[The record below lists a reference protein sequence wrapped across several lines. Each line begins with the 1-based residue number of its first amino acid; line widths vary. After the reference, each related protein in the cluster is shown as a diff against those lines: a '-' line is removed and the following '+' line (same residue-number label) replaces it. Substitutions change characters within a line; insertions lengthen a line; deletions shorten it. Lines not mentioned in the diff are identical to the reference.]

1 MVVGAGSSRLTDVI
15 DLRSSIAMSPPEM
28 TLSAA
33 TTIGDTAYLSTPVTT
48 EAFDHESGDHTK
60 SPILILLELAPSVPR
75 YILAHWFFFKHAQGI
90 VHKHLVGVGVYS
102 ISTIGYCFYVS
113 FPVSNCLNAEP
124 SYFVLFLCFL

>member
-1 MVVGAGSSRLTDVI
+1 MLLREEKKEIKENNNVEAIKVASIHSGQDCQTRVKEMVVGAGSSRLTDVI

-60 SPILILLELAPSVPR
+60 SPDT
-75 YILAHWFFFKHAQGI
+75 YIA
-90 VHKHLVGVGVYS
+90 
-102 ISTIGYCFYVS
+102 
-113 FPVSNCLNAEP
+113 
-124 SYFVLFLCFL
+124 